1 VTFGFVKRN
10 VNTRKFN
17 PIWLGPALLL
27 AAPLWGQEPGS
38 VPAQTTVPVAN
49 PVGNPQAAD
58 NDPSN
63 ASVNVEDRMLT
74 PPVVSGQ
81 SYPTVS
87 ASQERSNYLRAGL
100 SFTSAYSDN
109 VGTVNGHPESDVSYS
124 VAPTLALDET
134 TTRLHWTV
142 TYAPGF
148 TFYQRESA
156 RNEADQTAQI
166 NFQYR
171 LSPHVT
177 FSAADRF
184 QKSSSVFNQP
194 DLGSAGGVSGGTQ
207 GGNFSVIAPVADRLS
222 NSGNL
227 GITYQYAAN
236 SMIGASGTF
245 TNLHYP
251 NQSEVPGL
259 FDSQSQGG
267 SAFYSLRVSA
277 IHYIGVTYQY
287 QRLQSF
293 LTPGTNQTQTH
304 AMLAFYTLYPSKR
317 FSVSLFGG
325 AQHADVGPQFAPT
338 GSSATPAS
346 RSWNPAAGASVG
358 WQGRLTNLAVSYLHM
373 ISGGGGLIGA
383 VMQDSASL
391 SIGQQLSKTLS
402 ASLSGGYA
410 QNDILSA
417 PPMFNGNGHTVSGT
431 ASLRQQFGP
440 HVNAQL
446 GYTRLHQDYSTV
458 AVLAAFPGVN
468 REFVSL
474 SYQFSRPLG
483 R

>member
-1 VTFGFVKRN
+1 VKRN
-10 VNTRKFN
+10 VKTRKFN

-27 AAPLWGQEPGS
+27 AVPLWGQEPGG
-38 VPAQTTVPVAN
+38 VPAQTTAPVAS
-49 PVGNPQAAD
+49 PAGNPQAAD
-58 NDPSN
+58 NDPGN

-87 ASQERSNYLRAGL
+87 SSQERSNYLRGGL

-124 VAPTLALDET
+124 VAPTVALDET
-134 TTRLHWTV
+134 TTRLHWTM

-148 TFYQRESA
+148 TFYQRTSG
-156 RNEADQTAQI
+156 RNEADQNALI

-177 FSAADRF
+177 FSAGDGF

-222 NSGNL
+222 NSGNV

-251 NQSEVPGL
+251 NQAEVPGL
-259 FDSQSQGG
+259 FDSESQGG
-267 SAFYSLRVSA
+267 SAFYSLRLSPM
-277 IHYIGVTYQY
+277 HYIGATYQY

-293 LTPGTNQTQTH
+293 PAPGTNQTQTH
-304 AMLAFYTLYPSKR
+304 ALLAFYTLYPTKR
-317 FSVSLFGG
+317 FSVSFFGG
-325 AQHADVGPQFAPT
+325 AQYADIGPQFAAT
-338 GSSATPAS
+338 GSSASPAS
-346 RSWNPAAGASVG
+346 RSWNPAAGASLS
-358 WQGRLTNLAVSYLHM
+358 WQGRLSNLALSYLHV

-383 VMQDSASL
+383 VRQDSGSL

-402 ASLSGGYA
+402 ASLAGGYA
-410 QNDILSA
+410 QNDILAA
-417 PPMFNGNGHTVSGT
+417 PAMFNGNGHTFSGT
-431 ASLRQQFGP
+431 ASLRQQFGQ

-446 GYTRLHQDYSTV
+446 GYTRLHQDYGTV
-458 AVLAAFPGVN
+458 AVLAAFPDVN